1 MGRVRQMAA
10 REVLR
15 AFATFGFTIA
25 SVRGSHAKL
34 LRVLASGERQILTV
48 PLHKQLAAGTL
59 RAIFRQALRYIPE
72 EDLRPWFFH
81 QER

>member
-1 MGRVRQMAA
+1 MAA